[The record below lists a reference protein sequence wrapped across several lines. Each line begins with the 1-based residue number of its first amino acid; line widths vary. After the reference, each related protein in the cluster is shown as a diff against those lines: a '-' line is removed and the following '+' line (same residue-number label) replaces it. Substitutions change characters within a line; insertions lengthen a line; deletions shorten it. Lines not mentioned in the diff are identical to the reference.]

1 MEKRAVLKN
10 YGLLGA
16 MLAAMLTGG
25 VTGWLW
31 PAAAG
36 TVRPLGQIFINLMF
50 CVVVPLVFSSIAGA
64 IAGMRSVRRAGRIMG
79 VTVLTFVVTGILAA
93 VLMFLLMKAFPPV
106 LTPWQSLPTEAVG
119 DYAAPGQ
126 LLVNFFTAE
135 DFVGLLSRRA
145 MLPLIVFS
153 VLLGFAANLAGGPDG
168 PVARGLT
175 AVTQVMMQLIRLLTY
190 YAPVAFFAIFA
201 GLVADYGPKIAGAYG
216 RAMAVYYPL
225 CFVYLFTV
233 FPLMARLGLTCA
245 LLTGSTRSKERR
257 ETLAGLAGGTI
268 DLCIGTHALLTGDVQ
283 YGRLGLV
290 VTDEQH
296 RFGVNQRAALSQKAE
311 APHMLV
317 LSATPIPRT
326 LALVIYGD
334 LDVSVIDQLPP
345 GRQKVD
351 TFALGESYRP
361 RVNAFLRKQVQEGH
375 QVFIVCPLVGDGDTL
390 PDERKAVTAYAKKLQ
405 EETFPDLRVSVLH
418 GKMKPKEKEKVMET
432 FAAGESDILV
442 STTVVEVGVDVP
454 NATCMV
460 VENAERFGLSQLHQ
474 LRGRVGRGQAKS
486 YCILL
491 SEHPSEE
498 TRRRLKVMTRTN
510 NGFEISQEDLHLR
523 GPGDFFGQRQHGL
536 PTLKIAD
543 LACDMQLLEEAQSAA
558 RALLCRDEDLS
569 RPEHRPLLERVRELF
584 HDTADSM
591 N

>member
-153 VLLGFAANLAGGPDG
+153 VLLGFAANLTGGPDG

-225 CFVYLFTV
+225 CFVYLFTA
-233 FPLMARLGLTCA
+233 FPLMARLGGGRGGVGIMLRHIARPALTSLGTCSSVA
-245 LLTGSTRSKERR
+245 TIPANLEAAEDTGISRDVAEMVIPLGATMHMDGSCFSCVLKIAFVWGVFGQELTWGKRPRRRLHRGVHHLLPLLPPADGD
-257 ETLAGLAGGTI
+257 GLSHSGGHRKSGGPARHH
-268 DLCIGTHALLTGDVQ
+268 DQLLRGLC
-283 YGRLGLV
+283 GLV
-290 VTDEQH
+290 S
-296 RFGVNQRAALSQKAE
+296 GV
-311 APHMLV
+311 P
-317 LSATPIPRT
+317 
-326 LALVIYGD
+326 
-334 LDVSVIDQLPP
+334 
-345 GRQKVD
+345 
-351 TFALGESYRP
+351 
-361 RVNAFLRKQVQEGH
+361 
-375 QVFIVCPLVGDGDTL
+375 
-390 PDERKAVTAYAKKLQ
+390 
-405 EETFPDLRVSVLH
+405 
-418 GKMKPKEKEKVMET
+418 
-432 FAAGESDILV
+432 
-442 STTVVEVGVDVP
+442 
-454 NATCMV
+454 
-460 VENAERFGLSQLHQ
+460 
-474 LRGRVGRGQAKS
+474 LRGRQRLAHPPSKGIAKA
-486 YCILL
+486 
-491 SEHPSEE
+491 PS
-498 TRRRLKVMTRTN
+498 
-510 NGFEISQEDLHLR
+510 GID
-523 GPGDFFGQRQHGL
+523 GCP
-536 PTLKIAD
+536 
-543 LACDMQLLEEAQSAA
+543 
-558 RALLCRDEDLS
+558 
-569 RPEHRPLLERVRELF
+569 
-584 HDTADSM
+584 
-591 N
+591 

>member
-36 TVRPLGQIFINLMF
+36 ALRPLGQIFINLMF

-119 DYAAPGQ
+119 DYAAPDQ

-201 GLVADYGPKIAGAYG
+201 GLVADYGPRIAGAYG

-225 CFVYLFTV
+225 CFVYLFTA
-233 FPLMARLGLTCA
+233 FPLMARLG
-245 LLTGSTRSKERR
+245 G
-257 ETLAGLAGGTI
+257 
-268 DLCIGTHALLTGDVQ
+268 
-283 YGRLGLV
+283 
-290 VTDEQH
+290 
-296 RFGVNQRAALSQKAE
+296 
-311 APHMLV
+311 
-317 LSATPIPRT
+317 
-326 LALVIYGD
+326 
-334 LDVSVIDQLPP
+334 
-345 GRQKVD
+345 
-351 TFALGESYRP
+351 
-361 RVNAFLRKQVQEGH
+361 
-375 QVFIVCPLVGDGDTL
+375 
-390 PDERKAVTAYAKKLQ
+390 
-405 EETFPDLRVSVLH
+405 
-418 GKMKPKEKEKVMET
+418 
-432 FAAGESDILV
+432 
-442 STTVVEVGVDVP
+442 
-454 NATCMV
+454 
-460 VENAERFGLSQLHQ
+460 
-474 LRGRVGRGQAKS
+474 GRGGVGIMLRHIARPALTS
-486 YCILL
+486 LGTCSSVATIPANL
-491 SEHPSEE
+491 EAAED
-498 TRRRLKVMTRTN
+498 T
-510 NGFEISQEDLHLR
+510 GISRDVAEMVIPLGATMHMD
-523 GPGDFFGQRQHGL
+523 GSCFSCV
-536 PTLKIAD
+536 LKIAF
-543 LACDMQLLEEAQSAA
+543 LFGVFGIPFEGAGLIVKILLVAVFSSVAMSGIPGGGYIGEYIICTLFFPAQMAIAYPIAVTIGNLVDPPATMINSAGDYIVSFLVA
-558 RALLCRDEDLS
+558 RFTEGKDW
-569 RPEHRPLLERVRELF
+569 LECAQREKAA
-584 HDTADSM
+584 H
-591 N
+591 

>member
-36 TVRPLGQIFINLMF
+36 TLRPLGQIFINLMF

-175 AVTQVMMQLIRLLTY
+175 AVTQMMMQLIRLLTY

-233 FPLMARLGLTCA
+233 FPLMARLG
-245 LLTGSTRSKERR
+245 G
-257 ETLAGLAGGTI
+257 
-268 DLCIGTHALLTGDVQ
+268 
-283 YGRLGLV
+283 
-290 VTDEQH
+290 
-296 RFGVNQRAALSQKAE
+296 
-311 APHMLV
+311 
-317 LSATPIPRT
+317 
-326 LALVIYGD
+326 
-334 LDVSVIDQLPP
+334 
-345 GRQKVD
+345 
-351 TFALGESYRP
+351 
-361 RVNAFLRKQVQEGH
+361 
-375 QVFIVCPLVGDGDTL
+375 
-390 PDERKAVTAYAKKLQ
+390 
-405 EETFPDLRVSVLH
+405 
-418 GKMKPKEKEKVMET
+418 
-432 FAAGESDILV
+432 
-442 STTVVEVGVDVP
+442 
-454 NATCMV
+454 
-460 VENAERFGLSQLHQ
+460 
-474 LRGRVGRGQAKS
+474 GRGGIGAMLRHIARPALTS
-486 YCILL
+486 LGTCSSVATIPANL
-491 SEHPSEE
+491 EAAED
-498 TRRRLKVMTRTN
+498 T
-510 NGFEISQEDLHLR
+510 GISRDVAEMVIPLGATMHMD
-523 GPGDFFGQRQHGL
+523 GSCFSCV
-536 PTLKIAD
+536 LKIAF
-543 LACDMQLLEEAQSAA
+543 LFGVFGIPFEGAGLIVKILLVAVFSSVAMSGIPGGGYIGEYIICSLFFPAQMAIAYPIAVTIGNLVDPPATMINAA
-558 RALLCRDEDLS
+558 GDYVVTFLVARFTEGKDW
-569 RPEHRPLLERVRELF
+569 LERAQREKAA
-584 HDTADSM
+584 H
-591 N
+591 